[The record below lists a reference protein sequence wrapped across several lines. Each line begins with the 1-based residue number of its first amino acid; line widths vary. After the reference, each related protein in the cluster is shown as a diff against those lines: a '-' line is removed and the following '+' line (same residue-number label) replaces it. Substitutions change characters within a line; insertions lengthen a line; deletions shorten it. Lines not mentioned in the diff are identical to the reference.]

1 MTKETRTACALAVGS
16 LLLLATE
23 TNAGFEVIEAH
34 GLASAQIGDGPV
46 ILDED
51 WSMPLEVSAF
61 AAGPEGIVAG
71 TGSTFDIGH
80 GFTGLTTAQA
90 NSWIPSPLLAAG
102 TIMDFTFVVDS
113 NIASSLSVDMM
124 LMSNGDAFGSVS
136 LLIQDLTDDMTL
148 LTWQQSSGQTSIE
161 TMLDLTEGH
170 TYQFVATSDGGVAD
184 GGVGSMTSTLY
195 FQMLLPAPGALG
207 LFGLAC
213 MATKRR
219 RRR

>member
-1 MTKETRTACALAVGS
+1 MIRYTCTAIGLAVGLS
-16 LLLLATE
+16 LLLAAE
-23 TNAGFEVIEAH
+23 THAGFEVIEAH

-61 AAGPEGIVAG
+61 AGGPEGIVAG
-71 TGSTFDIGH
+71 TGSTFDIGY

-90 NSWIPSPLLAAG
+90 SSWTPSPLLAAG
-102 TIMDFTFVVDS
+102 TLMDFTFVVDS
-113 NIASSLSVDMM
+113 DISSSLIVDMM

-148 LTWQQSSGQTSIE
+148 LAWQQTAGQTSIE
-161 TMLDLTEGH
+161 SMLDLSEGH
-170 TYQFVATSDGGVAD
+170 TYQFTATANAGVAE
-184 GGVGSMTSTLY
+184 GGIGNVTSTLY
-195 FQMLLPAPGALG
+195 FQMMLPAPSALG
-207 LFGLAC
+207 LLALAG
-213 MATKRR
+213 MASGRR